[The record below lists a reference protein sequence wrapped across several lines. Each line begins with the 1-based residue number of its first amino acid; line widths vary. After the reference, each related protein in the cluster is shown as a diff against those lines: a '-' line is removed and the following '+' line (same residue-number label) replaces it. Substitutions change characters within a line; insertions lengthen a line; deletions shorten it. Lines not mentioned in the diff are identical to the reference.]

1 MSLEASLC
9 STPLREELQEPQEP
23 PVVYVVP
30 PWRLREHLRLEGAQ
44 PPAAWD
50 PALQALLD
58 ALRARLR
65 SGTPSPPVEAGGVH
79 LYGNESMS

>member
-58 ALRARLR
+58 ALKGAPALR
-65 SGTPSPPVEAGGVH
+65 NSKPSCGGGGSPS
-79 LYGNESMS
+79 LWK